1 MFAQK
6 SMDNNKGQAEARA
19 EARPV
24 SYSLLKLK
32 LDMVYRDLPME
43 EAQAAFGKLTET
55 LPTTETPAAD
65 AVKPVKP
72 VELAKPKKKTI
83 KRIIPKTT

>member
-1 MFAQK
+1 
-6 SMDNNKGQAEARA
+6 MDNNKAQAEARA

-24 SYSLLKLK
+24 SYNLLKLK

-43 EAQAAFGKLTET
+43 EAQAAFGKVTET
-55 LPTTETPAAD
+55 LPARETPASD
-65 AVKPVKP
+65 AVKPVEP
-72 VELAKPKKKTI
+72 VKPKKKTI

>member
-1 MFAQK
+1 
-6 SMDNNKGQAEARA
+6 MDNNKGQ

-24 SYSLLKLK
+24 SYNLLKLK

-43 EAQAAFGKLTET
+43 EAHAAFGKLTET

-65 AVKPVKP
+65 AVKPV
-72 VELAKPKKKTI
+72 ELAKPKKKTI

>member
-6 SMDNNKGQAEARA
+6 SMDNSKAQE
-19 EARPV
+19 RPV

-43 EAQAAFGKLTET
+43 EAQAAFTKLTET
-55 LPTTETPAAD
+55 IVAPTAPAEE
-65 AVKPVKP
+65 PV
-72 VELAKPKKKTI
+72 KPKKKTI
-83 KRIIPKTT
+83 KRINPKTT

>member
-6 SMDNNKGQAEARA
+6 SMDNNRVQA

-43 EAQAAFGKLTET
+43 EAQASFAKLNET
-55 LPTTETPAAD
+55 LAVPAVNAS
-65 AVKPVKP
+65 AVEP
-72 VELAKPKKKTI
+72 VEAAKPKKKTI
-83 KRIIPKTT
+83 KRINPKTK

>member
-6 SMDNNKGQAEARA
+6 SMDNNKAQAEARA
-19 EARPV
+19 EAHPV

-65 AVKPVKP
+65 AVKPVEP
-72 VELAKPKKKTI
+72 VKPKKKTI